1 MFIKR
6 FCKLG
11 LMLILMF
18 LFVFIPTNYTKAETI
33 NGHKVYTKKLIE
45 KKIDERELIKKRI
58 DEIRYYY
65 YKQPKKLTKK
75 KAVFYR
81 SYTKE
86 YIKFDYYLKGNDLLF
101 AFGTSKGTEY
111 RLYFYKNQ
119 LITMYI
125 DENGTRY
132 TYEQLYEPSP
142 YEEYLEF
149 NGNLCDY
156 LEFEKFFKIQYASL
170 YKKTKIR
177 NMKKSVFITNVSNTN
192 LTFQTGETTGPNG
205 SLWLLETK
213 PYFAKLGKNVKVID
227 NSTSP
232 YKSKKRNINWIR
244 SNLIPGSCW
253 YAYVIIK
260 NGKVVEIEIPYMA

>member
-1 MFIKR
+1 
-6 FCKLG
+6 
-11 LMLILMF
+11 MLILMF
-18 LFVFIPTNYTKAETI
+18 LSVFIPTNYTKAETI

-45 KKIDERELIKKRI
+45 KKIDEKELIKKRI

-125 DENGTRY
+125 D
-132 TYEQLYEPSP
+132 
-142 YEEYLEF
+142 
-149 NGNLCDY
+149 
-156 LEFEKFFKIQYASL
+156 
-170 YKKTKIR
+170 
-177 NMKKSVFITNVSNTN
+177 
-192 LTFQTGETTGPNG
+192 
-205 SLWLLETK
+205 
-213 PYFAKLGKNVKVID
+213 
-227 NSTSP
+227 
-232 YKSKKRNINWIR
+232 
-244 SNLIPGSCW
+244 
-253 YAYVIIK
+253 
-260 NGKVVEIEIPYMA
+260 

>member
-11 LMLILMF
+11 LILILMF
-18 LFVFIPTNYTKAETI
+18 LSVFIPTNYTKAETI
-33 NGHKVYTKKLIE
+33 NGHKVY
-45 KKIDERELIKKRI
+45 KKRI

-132 TYEQLYEPSP
+132 TYEQLYEHSP
-142 YEEYLEF
+142 YEYLEF
-149 NGNLCDY
+149 NGNLYDY
-156 LEFEKFFKIQYASL
+156 LDFEIFFKIQYASR
-170 YKKTKIR
+170 YKKTKIE

-192 LTFQTGETTGPNG
+192 LTFQTGEITGPDG
-205 SLWLLETK
+205 SIWLLETK

-244 SNLIPGSCW
+244 SNLIPGSCR
-253 YAYVIIK
+253 YADVIIK
-260 NGKVVEIEIPYMA
+260 NGKVVEIEIPYMP